1 LKDAVT
7 DEKVNNH
14 PLIVRYFNTIDEVKD
29 CHILFINLPESNKLE
44 EVIIGLKGK
53 NILTVSDAD
62 AFLKQGGMIR
72 FFTKDDKIQLQ
83 INPEAVKAADLTI
96 SSKLLR
102 LAEIIVPKKN
112 N

>member
-1 LKDAVT
+1 LPAILGKNPFGNYLKDAVT

-62 AFLKQGGMIR
+62 AFFKTRRYDPVFYQG
-72 FFTKDDKIQLQ
+72 
-83 INPEAVKAADLTI
+83 
-96 SSKLLR
+96 
-102 LAEIIVPKKN
+102 
-112 N
+112 